1 MKFWVLLITLAF
13 HTSFL
18 FAQTEEVSYT
28 DEEKSNLVKIAEA
41 FSNDVIFFDDA
52 AKDKLTPHLEGKFGQ
67 IAKTMLAYLADDESM
82 LALEFLQKP
91 SYDDLVAWTVIYAI
105 YNNFS
110 DTVPN
115 ISVLEET
122 LDDTPSKNIALNYY
136 YECIKGKFSGL
147 MNTNDLSQYD
157 FKYDTLGLETEE
169 EQVIFML
176 NIISACTQR
185 FQILQFLEKFPE
197 IQEMTARLP
206 TFNGQP
212 YHTYTNFDHEDFI
225 IMVEGAGESYN
236 SRYMN
241 LFYNSL
247 MAHFTSI
254 ARTIS
259 KKDGYKFYNSSIL
272 SKPKYFPYSSSQDIL
287 QQIYDSLN
295 AEKKD

>member
-1 MKFWVLLITLAF
+1 M
-13 HTSFL
+13 
-18 FAQTEEVSYT
+18 TE
-28 DEEKSNLVKIAEA
+28 
-41 FSNDVIFFDDA
+41 
-52 AKDKLTPHLEGKFGQ
+52 
-67 IAKTMLAYLADDESM
+67 
-82 LALEFLQKP
+82 
-91 SYDDLVAWTVIYAI
+91 
-105 YNNFS
+105 
-110 DTVPN
+110 
-115 ISVLEET
+115 
-122 LDDTPSKNIALNYY
+122 
-136 YECIKGKFSGL
+136 
-147 MNTNDLSQYD
+147 
-157 FKYDTLGLETEE
+157 
-169 EQVIFML
+169 
-176 NIISACTQR
+176 
-185 FQILQFLEKFPE
+185 
-197 IQEMTARLP
+197 RLP
-206 TFNGQP
+206 TFNGQS